1 MNLNESYWDDRYK
14 NNNTG
19 WDLGMVSPPL
29 KSYFDQLEDK
39 ELRILIPGG
48 GNSYE
53 AEYLFSKGFPNIYV
67 VDLSRTVLERFQER
81 VPVPRIHIG
90 SMRNNS
96 VAHSQGS
103 SIHTNIQKFIRILPC
118 GLRRNEHCH

>member
-81 VPVPRIHIG
+81 VPAFPSEHLLH
-90 SMRNNS
+90 NN
-96 VAHSQGS
+96 
-103 SIHTNIQKFIRILPC
+103 FFDLDM
-118 GLRRNEHCH
+118 